1 MENELKKEEDN
12 LVQEEKKFE
21 DAKKDVEE
29 LKLNSINDL
38 DANIIK
44 KQVFFKFKDVTYNPI
59 DSKLMSDYKILTEN
73 EYNSLVSTFNL
84 TANDSKKHDIKFIE
98 EDYTFIKNNKSK
110 INGVRG
116 SLEHEGAGYIVPNNP
131 NFGICQNAITVLG
144 VEGRR
149 GCPFINH
156 PVYFS
161 TSKKN
166 AFVLIEFED
175 ETLAELE
182 TEKINDANS
191 TVTKLDQVVKDSKK
205 KVEEVKKK
213 VEEKKKDEE
222 AKKNNASNQPSNAVN
237 QTAVNQTAVKKEE
250 RKLWFKLDDGE
261 ISSREIYDNMG
272 QKDEDLNNYTI
283 LNDSVKDQFIAKFG
297 IKDSNRKVHIIK
309 FDDESSKYIRENG
322 EKLIGM
328 GGSFLKRPNGQAQII
343 KDKRSY
349 WVACARRIP
358 GNCGPQ
364 IYKLFM
370 HNDVNNKHMFL
381 EINDDILKDY
391 IENFRLF
398 FKLDTSQLEDN
409 TIYNTA
415 PNKDD
420 ESKYVNIKEEKVEVF
435 NKKFQVK
442 SDEWKD
448 GNLNIIFDT
457 DAIEFLKENASK
469 IDGAK
474 NVSNSET
481 NTWLTD
487 GKATLHI
494 SGKDTDS
501 KVDDKLVVCPG
512 SQDYSNCIFKKYQ
525 VFKHQDANNFSMYV
539 KLKIDS
545 NTNNNTGNNKS
556 NNKKSTISVSN
567 IKSSMKKFF
576 EILKTYQESGSN
588 IEGNNFWEECF
599 VNNKIDPGKLV
610 GSLRD
615 SKFKDLLFALLKMI
629 SYIVL
634 YKMESYENDHGDN
647 WKIEFLQDF
656 NKTIFN
662 TINSS
667 PSGKKLE
674 DINKDLFK
682 DYQTPEHLF
691 SLRTNGR
698 IVDTYLGKFEENG
711 GGLGNPYNLD
721 IGSFIEVVLFKLDDS
736 VKKIFTKIITEKL
749 NDDNTYIE
757 VDNKPTEENIKI
769 IKVNGKIYNDES
781 KWKKGLP
788 HIFIKVL
795 ISRLTNQHL
804 ENDNV
809 LAISWEEIRHMFD
822 FSGYFYMILICILS
836 ILETT
841 RNNDFNLIH
850 IFLAFLRNISLV
862 KKQNNSFNSNNNL
875 YNNGNTITNG
885 IVFGTDLTLEKFYEY
900 LEFDI
905 DAPEDDS
912 EPSLDGD
919 EDGDDID
926 QAKLADTMKSDDFKN
941 FFKDTTYFPTNVN
954 DVDVTIDSINQPDG
968 IEATVLY
975 EIQTTD
981 DLKTM
986 TLKGK
991 LREEL
996 TKKIASE
1003 MKIDERR
1010 IDITFSD

>member
-1 MENELKKEEDN
+1 MRKNYIVENNKIKLDLKKKYIKLNIKQNAGSETWDWDQYKDKVKTYPFYIYDPDSRTGSGALLIDGTYKLYYKLDVEYVLLNANANNFFKMTDDEEDYGENQDYLILKKEEETETEGFILLHTVTFKEGVIQEFN
-12 LVQEEKKFE
+12 EKEQLLIRLFTNWQNTTGYSYILVGFPRPY
-21 DAKKDVEE
+21 KKDNTFMSKTDLIGIAFKKEIDDYEKEKEE
-29 LKLNSINDL
+29 
-38 DANIIK
+38 
-44 KQVFFKFKDVTYNPI
+44 
-59 DSKLMSDYKILTEN
+59 
-73 EYNSLVSTFNL
+73 
-84 TANDSKKHDIKFIE
+84 
-98 EDYTFIKNNKSK
+98 
-110 INGVRG
+110 
-116 SLEHEGAGYIVPNNP
+116 
-131 NFGICQNAITVLG
+131 
-144 VEGRR
+144 
-149 GCPFINH
+149 
-156 PVYFS
+156 
-161 TSKKN
+161 
-166 AFVLIEFED
+166 
-175 ETLAELE
+175 
-182 TEKINDANS
+182 
-191 TVTKLDQVVKDSKK
+191 K
-205 KVEEVKKK
+205 KVEE
-213 VEEKKKDEE
+213 
-222 AKKNNASNQPSNAVN
+222 AKTNNASNTVN
-237 QTAVNQTAVKKEE
+237 QTTVKKEGQ
-250 RKLWFKLDDGE
+250 KLWFKLDDGE
-261 ISSREIYDNMG
+261 INSTQIYDNMG
-272 QKDEDLNNYTI
+272 PKDEDLDNYII
-283 LNDSVKDQFIAKFG
+283 LDDSVQDQFIAKFG
-297 IKDSNRKVHIIK
+297 IKDPNRQVHIIK
-309 FDDESSKYIRENG
+309 FDDESSEYIRKNEQ
-322 EKLIGM
+322 KLVGM
-328 GGSFLKRPNGQAQII
+328 GGSFLTQPNGQAQIL
-343 KDKRSY
+343 KKRRMDY
-349 WVACARRIP
+349 WVTCARQMP

-370 HNDVNNKHMFL
+370 HNDDDNKHMFL
-381 EINDDILKDY
+381 DINDDILKNY

-398 FKLDTSQLEDN
+398 FRLDKTQLEDN
-409 TIYNTA
+409 TIYNIS
-415 PNKDD
+415 PNKGDK
-420 ESKYVNIKEEKVEVF
+420 SKYVNIKEEKVEVF
-435 NKKFQVK
+435 NNKFKVK

-457 DAIEFLKENASK
+457 DAINFLKENASK
-469 IDGAK
+469 IDGAT
-474 NVSNSET
+474 SDSDT
-481 NTWLTD
+481 NTWLTN

-501 KVDDKLVVCPG
+501 IVDDKLAVCPG
-512 SQDYSNCIFKKYQ
+512 NQDINNCIFKKYE
-525 VFKHQDANNFSMYV
+525 VFKHQDADNFSLYV
-539 KLKIDS
+539 KLKMES
-545 NTNNNTGNNKS
+545 NTNDNTGDNKT
-556 NNKKSTISVSN
+556 NDKKKSTISISN

-576 EILKTYQESGSN
+576 EILKTYQGSGSN
-588 IEGNNFWEECF
+588 IEGNNFWEDCF
-599 VNNKIDPGKLV
+599 EDNKINPRKLV
-610 GSLRD
+610 GSLGN

-634 YKMESYENDHGDN
+634 YKMESYENDHGNN

-691 SLRTNGR
+691 SLRTDGR

-721 IGSFIEVVLFKLDDS
+721 IGSFIDVVLFKLDDS

-862 KKQNNSFNSNNNL
+862 KKQDNSFNSNNNL
-875 YNNGNTITNG
+875 YNKGNIINNGL
-885 IVFGTDLTLEKFYEY
+885 VFGTDLTLEKFYEY

-912 EPSLDGD
+912 EPSIDDD
-919 EDGDDID
+919 EDGDGID

-941 FFKDTTYFPTNVN
+941 FFKDTTYFPGNVN
-954 DVDVTIDSINQPDG
+954 DVDVTIESINQPDG
-968 IEATVLY
+968 IEATILY
-975 EIQTTD
+975 ELETTD

-986 TLKGK
+986 SLKGK